1 MKIAGLIIG
10 IGLTILSAISLVIC
24 FLLPTLTSN
33 HVSKKEAMIGI
44 IPSVIFLVIGMIIA
58 AVFALVLMLVKKNSN
73 ETTKPEGEI

>member
-24 FLLPTLTSN
+24 FMLPTLTSN

-44 IPSVIFLVIGMIIA
+44 IPSAALII
-58 AVFALVLMLVKKNSN
+58 VGLIITGLFTLILLLGKRSPSNSN
-73 ETTKPEGEI
+73 TQEN